1 MHAARRLFLFE
12 HHLYR
17 IVLYLLQKKKVDQ
30 NFAIK
35 NWNLECFL
43 LFHLLSFTSFAFRG
57 GSGFHQPSGTSG
69 KHTVTRHC
77 DHGTFHARA
86 CACFNLQ
93 WSNDSVGLL
102 SVINLQC
109 HKLTLICIVFH
120 FELKVPCVRLHCQHA
135 TLQVLLFAIMG
146 VFKGNVFLER
156 GTKKVLCLW
165 SSHA

>member
-1 MHAARRLFLFE
+1 MQQEGFFFSSIIRWSP
-12 HHLYR
+12 
-17 IVLYLLQKKKVDQ
+17 LQDCTLSASKKKVYQ

-43 LFHLLSFTSFAFRG
+43 FFHLLSFTSFAFRG
-57 GSGFHQPSGTSG
+57 GSGFHLPSGTSG
-69 KHTVTRHC
+69 KHTRHC

-93 WSNDSVGLL
+93 WSNDSVGLV
-102 SVINLQC
+102 SVINVQC

-146 VFKGNVFLER
+146 VFKGNVSLER
-156 GTKKVLCLW
+156 GTKKMLCLQ